1 MMKLD
6 QQNWTFSALES
17 WLEVSKIARSKNHK
31 ITNIYHLFISLWE
44 RSSSNF
50 LEFIDNKGL
59 AIKART
65 IHAIVDKFAKKNPDM
80 FLSSQMEPLIQK
92 EIENCVNKATQLAEK
107 RDNLFIG
114 TEHFIWGI
122 LESSE
127 KFCDF
132 LLENG
137 IDTEHFKNCIEAFL
151 KNDALSMEQEEEG
164 EFEEPEEG
172 EAEQEDREE
181 HLLNGS
187 QINRF
192 CTLLNDTVSKSD
204 FGVISG
210 RDKEIGDLEEILSC
224 KIKSN
229 CILVGEA
236 GTGKTSVVEGLAQTI
251 SSPKYKGSLQNKKIY
266 SLDICA
272 LVAGCKYRGQFEIR
286 LNKLVEE
293 LKADS
298 NAILFID
305 EIHNIVGAG
314 SGRDNSPDLSNSI
327 KPALARGE
335 IKCIGATTFSEY
347 KKYIENDPALAR
359 RFYTLEIKD
368 PDIDRMKNIALLA
381 LPSYENY
388 HKIRFPKKLL
398 KTSIEMCET
407 YLPHKKFIDKAF
419 DVIDRSF
426 AKAKIR
432 IFTSNEQSGGE
443 TPKTVILDDLLQV
456 VSSLSGIG
464 SETLKNN
471 LDKKFSNLAAN
482 FKKEIFGQDKA
493 IDKIYNCLA
502 CAKAGLN
509 STNRPLS
516 SFLFVGPT
524 SVGKTYTAK
533 KIAKEFFGN
542 DQSYLQ
548 LNMSEY
554 QEQASIS
561 RLLGANA
568 GYVGFNEGGS
578 LTEFVRQNPNSLILF
593 DEIEKGNLSVLNVL
607 LQILDE
613 GKLRDGQGR
622 EIDFSRTII
631 VLTSN
636 IGDTEAS
643 KSSMGF
649 ISNPDDP
656 TSVFESSIKETLSP
670 EMRSRID
677 EIVIFE
683 KINENAISQIFN
695 QHVDEMKEK
704 AHKKGIKIDCQ
715 IKINDLISDVSKLHA
730 REIKKIFRNEIQTKI
745 AQFIASGKKNR
756 NLKIK
761 VIDKKVLLS

>member
-1 MMKLD
+1 MMELD

-31 ITNIYHLFISLWE
+31 ITNIYHLFVSLWE

-50 LEFIDNKGL
+50 LEFIDNRGL
-59 AIKART
+59 AIKPRT
-65 IHAIVDKFAKKNPDM
+65 IHAIVDKFAQKNPDM

-92 EIENCVNKATQLAEK
+92 EIENCVDKAALLANKHG
-107 RDNLFIG
+107 NLFIG
-114 TEHFIWGI
+114 TEHFIWSI
-122 LESSE
+122 LECSE
-127 KFCDF
+127 KFCDC

-151 KNDALSMEQEEEG
+151 TSDALSIEEDEDFDESGEVDTKGGDEEQ
-164 EFEEPEEG
+164 
-172 EAEQEDREE
+172 QK
-181 HLLNGS
+181 LNES
-187 QINRF
+187 QIKRF
-192 CTLLNDTVSKSD
+192 CTLLNETVTKSN

-210 RDKEIGDLEEILSC
+210 RDKEISDLEEILSC

-236 GTGKTSVVEGLAQTI
+236 GTGKTSVVEGLAQNI
-251 SSPKYKGSLQNKKIY
+251 SSPKYKGSLKNKKIY

-272 LVAGCKYRGQFEIR
+272 LVAGSKYRGQFEMR
-286 LNKLVEE
+286 LNKLIEE

-314 SGRDNSPDLSNSI
+314 SGRDNSADLSNSI

-347 KKYIENDPALAR
+347 KKYIENDSALAR

-368 PDIDRMKNIALLA
+368 PDIDRMKNIALKA

-388 HKIRFPKKLL
+388 HKIKFPKKLL
-398 KTSIEMCET
+398 KMSIDMCET
-407 YLPHKKFIDKAF
+407 YLPHKRFIDKAF

-426 AKAKIR
+426 ARAKIR
-432 IFTSNEQSGGE
+432 IFSSDAQLQEE
-443 TPKTVILDDLLQV
+443 TPQTVVIEDLLQV
-456 VSSLSGIG
+456 VSNLSGIS
-464 SETLKNN
+464 SEILKNN
-471 LDKKFSNLAAN
+471 LEKKFSNLAVN

-509 STNRPLS
+509 SENRPLS

-542 DQSYLQ
+542 DRSYLQ

-554 QEQASIS
+554 QEPASIS
-561 RLLGANA
+561 RLLGASA
-568 GYVGFNEGGS
+568 GYVGFSEGGT

-593 DEIEKGNLSVLNVL
+593 DEIEKGDFSVLNVL

-622 EIDFSRTII
+622 EIDFSRTIL

-636 IGDTEAS
+636 IGASEAN

-656 TSVFESSIKETLSP
+656 ANVFESSVKKALSP

-677 EIVIFE
+677 ETVVFE
-683 KINENAISQIFN
+683 KINEDAISKIFD

-715 IKINDLISDVSKLHA
+715 IKISDLVIDSSELHA
-730 REIKKIFRNEIQTKI
+730 REIKNIFRNEVQTKV
-745 AQFIASGKKNR
+745 AQFIASGKKSR
-756 NLKIK
+756 HLKIK
-761 VIDKKVLLS
+761 VLDKKVHLS

>member
-17 WLEVSKIARSKNHK
+17 WLEVSKIALSKNHK

-50 LEFIDNKGL
+50 LEFIDSRGL
-59 AIKART
+59 AIKTRT

-80 FLSSQMEPLIQK
+80 FLSSQMESLIQK
-92 EIENCVNKATQLAEK
+92 EIENCVNKAAQLAEK

-114 TEHFIWGI
+114 TEHFIWAI

-127 KFCDF
+127 KFCDC

-151 KNDALSMEQEEEG
+151 KNDALSIEEEEVEELEAG
-164 EFEEPEEG
+164 EV
-172 EAEQEDREE
+172 EQDSREE
-181 HLLNGS
+181 QMLNES

-192 CTLLNDTVSKSD
+192 CTLLNDTVSKSS

-236 GTGKTSVVEGLAQTI
+236 GTGKTSVVEGLAQNI
-251 SSPKYKGSLQNKKIY
+251 SSPKYKGPLQNKKIY

-272 LVAGCKYRGQFEIR
+272 LVAGSKYRGQFEIR
-286 LNKLVEE
+286 LNKLLEE
-293 LKADS
+293 LKADPD
-298 NAILFID
+298 AILFID

-314 SGRDNSPDLSNSI
+314 SGRDYSPDLSNSI

-368 PDIDRMKNIALLA
+368 PDIDRMKNIALRA

-432 IFTSNEQSGGE
+432 IFTSDEQSGQE
-443 TPKTVILDDLLQV
+443 ASKTVILDDLLQV
-456 VSSLSGIG
+456 VSSLSGIS
-464 SETLKNN
+464 SEILKNN
-471 LDKKFSNLAAN
+471 LDKKFSDLSAN

-509 STNRPLS
+509 SANRPLS

-578 LTEFVRQNPNSLILF
+578 LTEFVRKNPNSLILF
-593 DEIEKGNLSVLNVL
+593 DEIEKGNFSVLNIL

-622 EIDFSRTII
+622 EIDFSRAII

-636 IGDTEAS
+636 IGDAEAS
-643 KSSMGF
+643 RSSMGF
-649 ISNPDDP
+649 ISNPDDS
-656 TSVFESSIKETLSP
+656 TSVFESSIKKTLSP

-683 KINENAISQIFN
+683 KINEDAISKIFN

-730 REIKKIFRNEIQTKI
+730 REIKKIFRNEIQTKV
-745 AQFIASGKKNR
+745 AQFIASGKKSRHLN
-756 NLKIK
+756 IK
-761 VIDKKVLLS
+761 VLDKKVHLS

>member
-1 MMKLD
+1 MELD

-31 ITNIYHLFISLWE
+31 ITNIYHLFVSLWE

-50 LEFIDNKGL
+50 LEFIDSRGL
-59 AIKART
+59 AIKPRT
-65 IHAIVDKFAKKNPDM
+65 IHAIIDKFAKKNPDM
-80 FLSSQMEPLIQK
+80 FLSSQMESIIQK
-92 EIENCVNKATQLAEK
+92 EIENCVDKASLLANKHG
-107 RDNLFIG
+107 NLFIG
-114 TEHFIWGI
+114 TEHFIWSI
-122 LESSE
+122 LECSE
-127 KFCDF
+127 KFCDC

-151 KNDALSMEQEEEG
+151 TSDAVSIEEDED
-164 EFEEPEEG
+164 FEESDEVNNKDDAEER
-172 EAEQEDREE
+172 QN
-181 HLLNGS
+181 LNES
-187 QINRF
+187 QIKRF
-192 CTLLNDTVSKSD
+192 CTLLNETVTKSN

-210 RDKEIGDLEEILSC
+210 RDQEISDLEEILSC

-236 GTGKTSVVEGLAQTI
+236 GTGKTSVVEGLAQNI
-251 SSPKYKGSLQNKKIY
+251 SSPKYKGSLKNKKIY

-272 LVAGCKYRGQFEIR
+272 LIAGSKYRGQFEMR
-286 LNKLVEE
+286 LDKLLEE
-293 LKADS
+293 LKADP

-368 PDIDRMKNIALLA
+368 PDIDRMKDIALKA

-388 HKIRFPKKLL
+388 HKIKFPKKLL
-398 KTSIEMCET
+398 KMSIDMCEI
-407 YLPHKKFIDKAF
+407 YLPHKRFIDKAF

-426 AKAKIR
+426 ARAKIR
-432 IFTSNEQSGGE
+432 IFSSDEQLQE
-443 TPKTVILDDLLQV
+443 EVPQTVILEDLLQV
-456 VSSLSGIG
+456 VSNLSGVS
-464 SETLKNN
+464 SEILKNN
-471 LDKKFSNLAAN
+471 LDKQFSNLAVN

-509 STNRPLS
+509 SENRPLS

-542 DQSYLQ
+542 DRSYLQ

-554 QEQASIS
+554 QEPASLS
-561 RLLGANA
+561 RLLGSSA
-568 GYVGFNEGGS
+568 GYVGFSEGGT

-593 DEIEKGNLSVLNVL
+593 DEIEKGDFSVLNVL

-613 GKLRDGQGR
+613 GKLRDGRGR

-636 IGDTEAS
+636 IGASEAD

-649 ISNPDDP
+649 ISNPDSP
-656 TSVFESSIKETLSP
+656 ANVFESSIKKRLSP

-677 EIVIFE
+677 EVVVFE
-683 KINENAISQIFN
+683 KINEDAISKIFDR
-695 QHVDEMKEK
+695 HVDEMKEK

-715 IKINDLISDVSKLHA
+715 IKISDLVIDISKLHA
-730 REIKKIFRNEIQTKI
+730 REIKNIFRNEVQTKV

-756 NLKIK
+756 NLKMK
-761 VIDKKVLLS
+761 VLDKKVHLS

>member
-1 MMKLD
+1 MMELD

-31 ITNIYHLFISLWE
+31 ITNIYHLFVSLWE

-50 LEFIDNKGL
+50 LEFIDNRGL
-59 AIKART
+59 AIKPRT
-65 IHAIVDKFAKKNPDM
+65 IHAIVDKFAQKNPDM

-92 EIENCVNKATQLAEK
+92 EIENCVDKAALLANKHG
-107 RDNLFIG
+107 NLFIG
-114 TEHFIWGI
+114 TEHFIWSI
-122 LESSE
+122 LECSE
-127 KFCDF
+127 KFCDC

-151 KNDALSMEQEEEG
+151 TSDALSIEEDEDFDESGEVDTKGGDEEQ
-164 EFEEPEEG
+164 
-172 EAEQEDREE
+172 QK
-181 HLLNGS
+181 LNES
-187 QINRF
+187 QIKRF
-192 CTLLNDTVSKSD
+192 CTLLNETVTKSN

-210 RDKEIGDLEEILSC
+210 RDKEISDLEEILSC

-236 GTGKTSVVEGLAQTI
+236 GTGKTSVVEGLAQNI
-251 SSPKYKGSLQNKKIY
+251 SSPKYKGSLKNKKIY

-272 LVAGCKYRGQFEIR
+272 LVAGSKYRGQFEMR
-286 LNKLVEE
+286 LNKLIEE

-314 SGRDNSPDLSNSI
+314 SGRDNSADLSNSI

-347 KKYIENDPALAR
+347 KKYIENDSALAR

-368 PDIDRMKNIALLA
+368 PDIDRMKNIALKA

-388 HKIRFPKKLL
+388 HKIKFPKKLL
-398 KTSIEMCET
+398 KMSIDMCET
-407 YLPHKKFIDKAF
+407 YLPHKRFIDKAF

-426 AKAKIR
+426 ARAKIR
-432 IFTSNEQSGGE
+432 IFSSDAQLQEE
-443 TPKTVILDDLLQV
+443 TPQTVVIEDLLQV
-456 VSSLSGIG
+456 VSNLSGIS
-464 SETLKNN
+464 SEILKNN
-471 LDKKFSNLAAN
+471 LEKKFSNLAVN

-509 STNRPLS
+509 SENRPLS

-542 DQSYLQ
+542 DRSYLQ

-554 QEQASIS
+554 QEPASIS
-561 RLLGANA
+561 RLLGASA
-568 GYVGFNEGGS
+568 GYVGFSEGGT

-593 DEIEKGNLSVLNVL
+593 DEIEKGDFSVLNVL

-636 IGDTEAS
+636 IGASEAN

-656 TSVFESSIKETLSP
+656 ANVFESSVKKALSP

-677 EIVIFE
+677 ETVVFE
-683 KINENAISQIFN
+683 KINEDAISKIFD

-715 IKINDLISDVSKLHA
+715 IKISDLVIDSSELHA
-730 REIKKIFRNEIQTKI
+730 REIKNIFRNEVQTKV
-745 AQFIASGKKNR
+745 AQFIASGKKSR
-756 NLKIK
+756 HLKIK
-761 VIDKKVLLS
+761 VLDKKVHLS

>member
-1 MMKLD
+1 MMELD

-31 ITNIYHLFISLWE
+31 ITNIYHLFVSLWE

-50 LEFIDNKGL
+50 LEFIDNRGL
-59 AIKART
+59 AIKPRT
-65 IHAIVDKFAKKNPDM
+65 IHAIVDKFAQKNPDM

-92 EIENCVNKATQLAEK
+92 EIENCVDKAALLANKHG
-107 RDNLFIG
+107 NLFIG
-114 TEHFIWGI
+114 TEHFIWSI
-122 LESSE
+122 LECSE
-127 KFCDF
+127 KFCDC

-151 KNDALSMEQEEEG
+151 TSDALSIEEDEDFDESGEVDTKGGDEEQ
-164 EFEEPEEG
+164 
-172 EAEQEDREE
+172 QK
-181 HLLNGS
+181 LNES
-187 QINRF
+187 QIKRF
-192 CTLLNDTVSKSD
+192 CTLLNETVTKSN

-210 RDKEIGDLEEILSC
+210 RDKEISDLEEILSC

-236 GTGKTSVVEGLAQTI
+236 GTGKTSVVEGLAQNI
-251 SSPKYKGSLQNKKIY
+251 SSPKYKGSLKNKKIY

-272 LVAGCKYRGQFEIR
+272 LVAGSKYRGQFEMR
-286 LNKLVEE
+286 LNKLIEE

-314 SGRDNSPDLSNSI
+314 SGRDNSADLSNSI

-347 KKYIENDPALAR
+347 KKYIENDSALAR

-368 PDIDRMKNIALLA
+368 PDIDRMKNIALKA

-388 HKIRFPKKLL
+388 HKIKFPKKLL
-398 KTSIEMCET
+398 KMSIDMCET
-407 YLPHKKFIDKAF
+407 YLPHKRFIDKAF

-426 AKAKIR
+426 ARAKIR
-432 IFTSNEQSGGE
+432 IFSSDAQLQEE
-443 TPKTVILDDLLQV
+443 TPQTVVIEDLLQV
-456 VSSLSGIG
+456 VSNLSGIS
-464 SETLKNN
+464 SEILKNN
-471 LDKKFSNLAAN
+471 LEKKFSNLAVN

-509 STNRPLS
+509 SENRPLS

-542 DQSYLQ
+542 DRSYLQ

-554 QEQASIS
+554 QEPASIS
-561 RLLGANA
+561 RLLGASA
-568 GYVGFNEGGS
+568 GYVGFSEGGT

-593 DEIEKGNLSVLNVL
+593 DEIEKGDFSVLNVL

-636 IGDTEAS
+636 IGASEAN

-656 TSVFESSIKETLSP
+656 ANVFESSVKKALSP

-677 EIVIFE
+677 ETVVFE
-683 KINENAISQIFN
+683 KINEDAISKIFD

-715 IKINDLISDVSKLHA
+715 IKISDLVIDSSKLHA
-730 REIKKIFRNEIQTKI
+730 REIKNIFRNEVQTKV
-745 AQFIASGKKNR
+745 AQFIASGKKSR
-756 NLKIK
+756 HLKIK
-761 VIDKKVLLS
+761 VLDKKVHLS

>member
-31 ITNIYHLFISLWE
+31 ITNIYHLFVSLWE

-50 LEFIDNKGL
+50 LEFIDNRGL
-59 AIKART
+59 AIKPRT
-65 IHAIVDKFAKKNPDM
+65 IHAIVDKFAQKHPDM
-80 FLSSQMEPLIQK
+80 FLNSQMESIIQK
-92 EIENCVNKATQLAEK
+92 EIENCVDKASLLAK
-107 RDNLFIG
+107 KHGNLFIG
-114 TEHFIWGI
+114 TEHFIWSVI
-122 LESSE
+122 ECSE
-127 KFCDF
+127 KFCDC

-151 KNDALSMEQEEEG
+151 KNDALSIEEEEEVEELEAG
-164 EFEEPEEG
+164 EVER
-172 EAEQEDREE
+172 DSREE
-181 HLLNGS
+181 QMLNES

-192 CTLLNDTVSKSD
+192 CTLLNDTVSKSN

-236 GTGKTSVVEGLAQTI
+236 GTGKTSVVEGLAQNI
-251 SSPKYKGSLQNKKIY
+251 SSPKYKGPLQNKKIY

-272 LVAGCKYRGQFEIR
+272 LVAGSKYRGQFEIR
-286 LNKLVEE
+286 LNKLLEE
-293 LKADS
+293 LKADPD
-298 NAILFID
+298 AILFID

-368 PDIDRMKNIALLA
+368 PDIDRMKNIALRA

-432 IFTSNEQSGGE
+432 IFTSDEQSGGE
-443 TPKTVILDDLLQV
+443 ASKTVILDDLLQV
-456 VSSLSGIG
+456 VSSLSGIS
-464 SETLKNN
+464 SEILKNN
-471 LDKKFSNLAAN
+471 LDKKFSDLSAN

-509 STNRPLS
+509 SANRPLS

-542 DQSYLQ
+542 DRSYLQ

-554 QEQASIS
+554 QEPASLS
-561 RLLGANA
+561 RLLGASA
-568 GYVGFNEGGS
+568 GYVGFSEGGT

-593 DEIEKGNLSVLNVL
+593 DEIEKGDFSVLNVL

-636 IGDTEAS
+636 IGASEAG

-656 TSVFESSIKETLSP
+656 ANVFESSVKKALSP

-677 EIVIFE
+677 ETVVFE
-683 KINENAISQIFN
+683 KINEDAISKIFD

-715 IKINDLISDVSKLHA
+715 IKISDLVIDSSKLHA
-730 REIKKIFRNEIQTKI
+730 REIKNIFRNEVQTKV
-745 AQFIASGKKNR
+745 AQFIASGKKSRHLN
-756 NLKIK
+756 IK
-761 VIDKKVLLS
+761 VLDKKVHLS

>member
-1 MMKLD
+1 MMELD

-31 ITNIYHLFISLWE
+31 ITNIYHLFVSLWE

-50 LEFIDNKGL
+50 LEFIDSRGL
-59 AIKART
+59 AIKPRT
-65 IHAIVDKFAKKNPDM
+65 IHAIIDKFAKKNPDM
-80 FLSSQMEPLIQK
+80 FLSSQMESIIQK
-92 EIENCVNKATQLAEK
+92 EIENCVDKASLLANKHG
-107 RDNLFIG
+107 NLFIG
-114 TEHFIWGI
+114 TEHFIWSI
-122 LESSE
+122 LECSE
-127 KFCDF
+127 KFCDC

-151 KNDALSMEQEEEG
+151 TSDAVSIEEDED
-164 EFEEPEEG
+164 FEESDEVNNKDDAEER
-172 EAEQEDREE
+172 QN
-181 HLLNGS
+181 LNES
-187 QINRF
+187 QIKRF
-192 CTLLNDTVSKSD
+192 CTLLNETVTKSN

-210 RDKEIGDLEEILSC
+210 RDQEISDLEEILSC

-236 GTGKTSVVEGLAQTI
+236 GTGKTSVVEGLAQNI
-251 SSPKYKGSLQNKKIY
+251 SSPKYKGSLKNKKIY

-272 LVAGCKYRGQFEIR
+272 LIAGSKYRGQFEMR
-286 LNKLVEE
+286 LDKLLEE
-293 LKADS
+293 LKADP

-368 PDIDRMKNIALLA
+368 PDIDRMKDIALKA

-388 HKIRFPKKLL
+388 HKIKFPKKLL
-398 KTSIEMCET
+398 KMSIDMCET
-407 YLPHKKFIDKAF
+407 YLPHKRFIDKAF

-426 AKAKIR
+426 ARAKIR
-432 IFTSNEQSGGE
+432 IFSSDEQLQE
-443 TPKTVILDDLLQV
+443 EVPQTVILEDLLQV
-456 VSSLSGIG
+456 VSNLSGVS
-464 SETLKNN
+464 SEILKNN
-471 LDKKFSNLAAN
+471 LDKQFSNLAVN

-509 STNRPLS
+509 SENRPLS

-542 DQSYLQ
+542 DRSYLQ

-554 QEQASIS
+554 QEPASLS
-561 RLLGANA
+561 RLLGSSA
-568 GYVGFNEGGS
+568 GYVGFSEGGT

-593 DEIEKGNLSVLNVL
+593 DEIEKGDFSVLNVL

-613 GKLRDGQGR
+613 GKLRDGRGR

-636 IGDTEAS
+636 IGASEAD

-649 ISNPDDP
+649 ISNPDSP
-656 TSVFESSIKETLSP
+656 ANVFESSIKKRLSP

-677 EIVIFE
+677 EVVVFE
-683 KINENAISQIFN
+683 KINEDAISKIFDR
-695 QHVDEMKEK
+695 HVDEMKEK
-704 AHKKGIKIDCQ
+704 AYKKGIKIDCQ
-715 IKINDLISDVSKLHA
+715 IKISDLVIDISKLHA
-730 REIKKIFRNEIQTKI
+730 REIKNIFRNEVQTKV

-756 NLKIK
+756 NLKMK
-761 VIDKKVLLS
+761 VLDKKVHLS

>member
-1 MMKLD
+1 MMELD

-17 WLEVSKIARSKNHK
+17 WLEVSQIARSKNHK
-31 ITNIYHLFISLWE
+31 ITNIYHLFVSLWE

-50 LEFIDNKGL
+50 LEFIDNRGL
-59 AIKART
+59 SIKPRT

-80 FLSSQMEPLIQK
+80 FLNSQMESIIQK
-92 EIENCVNKATQLAEK
+92 EIENCVDKASLLAK
-107 RDNLFIG
+107 RHGNLFIG
-114 TEHFIWGI
+114 TEHFIWSI
-122 LESSE
+122 LECSE
-127 KFCDF
+127 KFCDC
-132 LLENG
+132 LLTNG

-151 KNDALSMEQEEEG
+151 TSDALSIEEDED
-164 EFEEPEEG
+164 FEESGEVANKDGAEE
-172 EAEQEDREE
+172 QQR
-181 HLLNGS
+181 LNES
-187 QINRF
+187 QIKRF
-192 CTLLNDTVSKSD
+192 CTLLNETVTKSD

-210 RDKEIGDLEEILSC
+210 RDKEISDLEEILSC

-229 CILVGEA
+229 CILVGEV
-236 GTGKTSVVEGLAQTI
+236 GTGKTSVVEGLAQNI
-251 SSPKYKGSLQNKKIY
+251 SSPKYNGSLKNKKIY

-272 LVAGCKYRGQFEIR
+272 LIAGSKYRGQFEMR
-286 LNKLVEE
+286 LDKLLAE

-368 PDIDRMKNIALLA
+368 PDIDRMKDIALKA

-388 HKIRFPKKLL
+388 HNIKFPKKLL
-398 KTSIEMCET
+398 KMSIDMCET
-407 YLPHKKFIDKAF
+407 YLPHKRFIDKAF

-426 AKAKIR
+426 ARAKIR
-432 IFTSNEQSGGE
+432 IFNSDAPSQEE
-443 TPKTVILDDLLQV
+443 TPQTVVLEDLLQV
-456 VSSLSGIG
+456 VSNLSGI
-464 SETLKNN
+464 SAEILKNN
-471 LDKKFSNLAAN
+471 LDKKFSNLAVN
-482 FKKEIFGQDKA
+482 FKKEIFGQNKA

-509 STNRPLS
+509 SENRPLS

-542 DQSYLQ
+542 DRSYLQ

-554 QEQASIS
+554 QEPASIS
-561 RLLGANA
+561 RLLGASA
-568 GYVGFNEGGS
+568 GYVGFSEGGT

-593 DEIEKGNLSVLNVL
+593 DEIEKGDLSVLNVL

-636 IGDTEAS
+636 IGASEAG

-656 TSVFESSIKETLSP
+656 ANVFESSVKKTLSP

-677 EIVIFE
+677 ETVVFE
-683 KINENAISQIFN
+683 KINEDAISKIFDL
-695 QHVDEMKEK
+695 HVDEMKEK

-715 IKINDLISDVSKLHA
+715 IKIHDLVSDVNKLHA
-730 REIKKIFRNEIQTKI
+730 REIKNIFRNEVQTKV

-761 VIDKKVLLS
+761 VLDKKVHLS

>member
-1 MMKLD
+1 MMELG

-17 WLEVSKIARSKNHK
+17 WGGVSNIALAKNHK

-44 RSSSNF
+44 RSSFKF

-59 AIKART
+59 SIKAKT
-65 IHAIVDKFAKKNPDM
+65 VHAIVDKFAKKNPDM
-80 FLSSQMEPLIQK
+80 FLSSHMESFIEK
-92 EIENCVNKATQLAEK
+92 EIESCVNNATLLAK
-107 RDNLFIG
+107 KHGNLFVG
-114 TEHFIWGI
+114 TEHFIWSI
-122 LESSE
+122 LETSE

-151 KNDALSMEQEEEG
+151 KSDDLFLEGEEAFDDPDEESQEET
-164 EFEEPEEG
+164 
-172 EAEQEDREE
+172 RK
-181 HLLNGS
+181 LNES

-192 CTLLNDTVSKSD
+192 CTLLNETVTKKD

-210 RDKEIGDLEEILSC
+210 RDKEISDLEEILSC

-236 GTGKTSVVEGLAQTI
+236 GTGKTSVVEGLAQNI
-251 SSPKYKGSLQNKKIY
+251 SSPQYKGSLRNKKIY
-266 SLDICA
+266 SLDICS
-272 LVAGCKYRGQFEIR
+272 LIAGSKFRGQFEMR
-286 LNKLVEE
+286 LSKLLEE
-293 LKADS
+293 LKADPD
-298 NAILFID
+298 AILFID
-305 EIHNIVGAG
+305 EIHNMVGAG
-314 SGRDNSPDLSNSI
+314 SGRDGSPDLSNSI

-347 KKYIENDPALAR
+347 KKYIEKDPALAR
-359 RFYTLEIKD
+359 RFYTLEIKE
-368 PDIDRMKNIALLA
+368 PDIDRMKDIALRA
-381 LPSYENY
+381 LPNYESY

-398 KTSIEMCET
+398 KMSVDMCET
-407 YLPHKKFIDKAF
+407 YLPHKRFIDKSF

-426 AKAKIR
+426 AKAKTR
-432 IFTSNEQSGGE
+432 IFSSDDQPSDE

-456 VSSLSGIG
+456 VSNLSGI
-464 SETLKNN
+464 SAEILKNN
-471 LDKKFSNLAAN
+471 LDKKFSSLSIN

-493 IDKIYNCLA
+493 IDKIYDCLA

-509 STNRPLS
+509 SVDKPLS

-542 DQSYLQ
+542 DRSYLQ

-554 QEQASIS
+554 QEPASIS
-561 RLLGANA
+561 RLLGASA

-593 DEIEKGNLSVLNVL
+593 DEIEKGNYAVLNIL

-636 IGDTEAS
+636 IGASEAG
-643 KSSMGF
+643 KSSVGF
-649 ISNPDDP
+649 LPNPDSSA
-656 TSVFESSIKETLSP
+656 TVFESSIKKTISP

-677 EIVIFE
+677 EVIIFE
-683 KINENAISQIFN
+683 KINEDAISKIFD
-695 QHVDEMKEK
+695 QHVNELKEK

-715 IKINDLISDVSKLHA
+715 IKISDLASDTSKLHA
-730 REIKKIFRNEIQTKI
+730 REIKNIFRNEIQVKV

-761 VIDKKVLLS
+761 VLDNKVHLS

>member
-1 MMKLD
+1 MMELD
-6 QQNWTFSALES
+6 RQNWTFSALES
-17 WLEVSKIARSKNHK
+17 WLDVSKIARSKNHK
-31 ITNIYHLFISLWE
+31 ITNIYHLFVCLWE

-50 LEFIDNKGL
+50 LEFIDGRGL
-59 AIKART
+59 AIKPRT
-65 IHAIVDKFAKKNPDM
+65 IDAIVDKFAKKHPDM
-80 FLSSQMEPLIQK
+80 FLNSQMESIIQK
-92 EIENCVNKATQLAEK
+92 EIENCINKASQLAAK
-107 RDNLFIG
+107 HGNLFIG
-114 TEHFIWGI
+114 TEHFIWSI
-122 LESSE
+122 IECSE
-127 KFCDF
+127 KFCDC

-151 KNDALSMEQEEEG
+151 TSDALSI
-164 EFEEPEEG
+164 
-172 EAEQEDREE
+172 QEDEDFDESGEVDIKDGDEE
-181 HLLNGS
+181 RQKLNES
-187 QINRF
+187 QIKRF
-192 CTLLNDTVSKSD
+192 CTLLNETVAQSN

-210 RDKEIGDLEEILSC
+210 RDKEISDLEEILSC

-236 GTGKTSVVEGLAQTI
+236 GTGKTSVVEGLAQNI
-251 SSPKYKGSLQNKKIY
+251 SSPKYKGSLKNKKIY

-272 LVAGCKYRGQFEIR
+272 LIAGSKYRGQFEMR
-286 LNKLVEE
+286 LNKLLEE
-293 LKADS
+293 LKADP

-314 SGRDNSPDLSNSI
+314 SGRDGSADLSNSI

-368 PDIDRMKNIALLA
+368 PDIDRMKNIAVQA

-388 HKIRFPKKLL
+388 HKIKFPKKLL
-398 KTSIEMCET
+398 KMSIDMCET
-407 YLPHKKFIDKAF
+407 YLPHKRFVDKAF

-426 AKAKIR
+426 ARAKIR
-432 IFTSNEQSGGE
+432 ISSSDEQLQE
-443 TPKTVILDDLLQV
+443 AAAPTVILEDLLQA
-456 VSSLSGIG
+456 VSNLSGIS
-464 SETLKNN
+464 SEILKNN
-471 LDKKFSNLAAN
+471 LDKKFSNLPVN

-509 STNRPLS
+509 SENRPLA

-542 DQSYLQ
+542 DRSYLQ

-554 QEQASIS
+554 QESASMS
-561 RLLGANA
+561 RLLGASA
-568 GYVGFNEGGS
+568 GYVGFSEGGT

-593 DEIEKGNLSVLNVL
+593 DEIEKGDLSILNVL

-636 IGDTEAS
+636 IGALEAD

-649 ISNPDDP
+649 ISNPDNP
-656 TSVFESSIKETLSP
+656 ANVFESSVKKALSP

-677 EIVIFE
+677 ETIVFE
-683 KINENAISQIFN
+683 KINEDAISKIFD
-695 QHVDEMKEK
+695 QYVDEMKEK
-704 AHKKGIKIDCQ
+704 IHKKGIKIDCQ
-715 IKINDLISDVSKLHA
+715 IKISDLVIDSSKLHA
-730 REIKKIFRNEIQTKI
+730 REIKNIFRNEVQTKV

-761 VIDKKVLLS
+761 VVDKKVHVS

>member
-1 MMKLD
+1 MMELD

-31 ITNIYHLFISLWE
+31 ITNIYHLFVSLWE

-50 LEFIDNKGL
+50 LEFIDNRGL
-59 AIKART
+59 AIKPRT

-80 FLSSQMEPLIQK
+80 FLNSQMESIIQK
-92 EIENCVNKATQLAEK
+92 EIENCVDKASLLAK
-107 RDNLFIG
+107 RHGNLFIG
-114 TEHFIWGI
+114 TEHFIWSI
-122 LESSE
+122 LECSE
-127 KFCDF
+127 KFCDC
-132 LLENG
+132 LLTNG

-151 KNDALSMEQEEEG
+151 TSDALSIEEDED
-164 EFEEPEEG
+164 FEESGEVANQDGAEE
-172 EAEQEDREE
+172 QRQ
-181 HLLNGS
+181 LNES
-187 QINRF
+187 QIKRF
-192 CTLLNDTVSKSD
+192 CTLLNETVTKSD

-210 RDKEIGDLEEILSC
+210 RDKEISDLEEILSC

-236 GTGKTSVVEGLAQTI
+236 GTGKTSVVEGLAQNI
-251 SSPKYKGSLQNKKIY
+251 SSPKYNGSLKNKKIY

-272 LVAGCKYRGQFEIR
+272 LIAGSKYRGQFEMR
-286 LNKLVEE
+286 LDKLLAE
-293 LKADS
+293 LKADP

-368 PDIDRMKNIALLA
+368 PDIDRMKDIALKA

-388 HKIRFPKKLL
+388 HKIKFPKKLL
-398 KTSIEMCET
+398 KMSIDMCET
-407 YLPHKKFIDKAF
+407 YLPHKRFIDKAF

-426 AKAKIR
+426 ARAKIR
-432 IFTSNEQSGGE
+432 IFNSDVPSQEA
-443 TPKTVILDDLLQV
+443 TPQTVVLEDLLQV
-456 VSSLSGIG
+456 VSNLSGI
-464 SETLKNN
+464 SAEILKNN
-471 LDKKFSNLAAN
+471 LDKKFSNLAVN

-509 STNRPLS
+509 SENRPLS

-542 DQSYLQ
+542 DRSYLQ

-554 QEQASIS
+554 QESASIS
-561 RLLGANA
+561 RLLGASA
-568 GYVGFNEGGS
+568 GYVGFSEGGT

-593 DEIEKGNLSVLNVL
+593 DEIEKGDLSVLNVL

-636 IGDTEAS
+636 IGASEAG

-656 TSVFESSIKETLSP
+656 INVFESSVKKTLSP

-677 EIVIFE
+677 ETVVFE
-683 KINENAISQIFN
+683 KINEDAISKIFDL
-695 QHVDEMKEK
+695 HIDEMKEK

-715 IKINDLISDVSKLHA
+715 IKISDLVIDSSKLHA
-730 REIKKIFRNEIQTKI
+730 REIKNIFRNEVQTKV
-745 AQFIASGKKNR
+745 AQFIASGKKSR
-756 NLKIK
+756 HLKIK
-761 VIDKKVLLS
+761 VLDKKVHLS

>member
-50 LEFIDNKGL
+50 LEFIDNRGL

-80 FLSSQMEPLIQK
+80 FLSSQMEPFIQK

-114 TEHFIWGI
+114 TEHFIWAI

-127 KFCDF
+127 KFCDC

-151 KNDALSMEQEEEG
+151 KNDALFIEDGEEEVEELEAG
-164 EFEEPEEG
+164 EVEL
-172 EAEQEDREE
+172 DSREE
-181 HLLNGS
+181 QMLNES

-192 CTLLNDTVSKSD
+192 CTLLNDTVSKSN

-236 GTGKTSVVEGLAQTI
+236 GTGKTSVVEGLAQNI
-251 SSPKYKGSLQNKKIY
+251 SSPKYKGPLQNKKIY

-272 LVAGCKYRGQFEIR
+272 LVAGSKYRGQFEIR
-286 LNKLVEE
+286 LNKLLEE
-293 LKADS
+293 LKADPD
-298 NAILFID
+298 AILFID

-368 PDIDRMKNIALLA
+368 PDIDRMKNIALRA

-432 IFTSNEQSGGE
+432 IFTSDEQSGGE
-443 TPKTVILDDLLQV
+443 APKTVILDDLLRV
-456 VSSLSGIG
+456 VSSLSGIS
-464 SETLKNN
+464 SEILKNN
-471 LDKKFSNLAAN
+471 LDKKFSDLSAN

-493 IDKIYNCLA
+493 IDKIYDCLA

-509 STNRPLS
+509 SENRPLS

-568 GYVGFNEGGS
+568 GYVGFSEGGS

-593 DEIEKGNLSVLNVL
+593 DEIEKGNFSVLNVL

-649 ISNPDDP
+649 IANPDDP
-656 TSVFESSIKETLSP
+656 TSIFESSIKKTLSP

-683 KINENAISQIFN
+683 KINEDAISKIFN

-704 AHKKGIKIDCQ
+704 AHKNGIKIDCE

-730 REIKKIFRNEIQTKI
+730 REIKKIFRNEIQTKV

-756 NLKIK
+756 HLNIK
-761 VIDKKVLLS
+761 VLDKKVHLS

>member
-1 MMKLD
+1 MMELD

-31 ITNIYHLFISLWE
+31 ITNIYHLFVSLWE

-50 LEFIDNKGL
+50 LEFIDNRGL
-59 AIKART
+59 AIKPRT
-65 IHAIVDKFAKKNPDM
+65 IHAIVDKFAKKHPDM
-80 FLSSQMEPLIQK
+80 FLNSQMESIIQK
-92 EIENCVNKATQLAEK
+92 EIENCVDKASLLAK
-107 RDNLFIG
+107 KHGNLFIG
-114 TEHFIWGI
+114 TEHFIWSVI
-122 LESSE
+122 ECSE
-127 KFCDF
+127 KFCDC

-151 KNDALSMEQEEEG
+151 TSDALSIEEDEDFDESGEVSTKDEDEEG
-164 EFEEPEEG
+164 
-172 EAEQEDREE
+172 QK
-181 HLLNGS
+181 LNES
-187 QINRF
+187 QIKRF
-192 CTLLNDTVSKSD
+192 CTLLNETVTKSN

-210 RDKEIGDLEEILSC
+210 RDKEISDLEEILGC

-236 GTGKTSVVEGLAQTI
+236 GTGKTSVVEGLAQNI
-251 SSPKYKGSLQNKKIY
+251 SSPKYKGSLKNKKIY

-272 LVAGCKYRGQFEIR
+272 LIAGSKYRGQFEMR
-286 LNKLVEE
+286 LNKLIEE
-293 LKADS
+293 LKADP

-327 KPALARGE
+327 KPVLARGE

-368 PDIDRMKNIALLA
+368 PDIDRMKDIALKA

-388 HKIRFPKKLL
+388 HNIKFPKKLL
-398 KTSIEMCET
+398 KMSIDMCET
-407 YLPHKKFIDKAF
+407 YLPHKRFIDKAF

-426 AKAKIR
+426 ARAKIR
-432 IFTSNEQSGGE
+432 IFSSDEQLQEE
-443 TPKTVILDDLLQV
+443 TPQTVVLEDLLQV
-456 VSSLSGIG
+456 VSNLSGVN
-464 SETLKNN
+464 SEILKNN
-471 LDKKFSNLAAN
+471 LEKKFSNLAVN
-482 FKKEIFGQDKA
+482 FKKQIFGQDKA

-509 STNRPLS
+509 SENRPLS

-542 DQSYLQ
+542 DRSYLQ

-554 QEQASIS
+554 QEPASLS
-561 RLLGANA
+561 RLLGASA
-568 GYVGFNEGGS
+568 GYVGFSEGGT

-593 DEIEKGNLSVLNVL
+593 DEIEKGDFAVLNVL

-636 IGDTEAS
+636 IGASEAG

-656 TSVFESSIKETLSP
+656 ANVFESSVKKALSS
-670 EMRSRID
+670 EMQSRID
-677 EIVIFE
+677 ETVVFE
-683 KINENAISQIFN
+683 KINEDAISKIFD

-715 IKINDLISDVSKLHA
+715 IKISDLVIDSSKLHA
-730 REIKKIFRNEIQTKI
+730 REIKNIFRNEVQTKV
-745 AQFIASGKKNR
+745 AQFIASGKKSRHLN
-756 NLKIK
+756 IK
-761 VIDKKVLLS
+761 VLDKKVHLS